1 MQMVT
6 EAHMETSAWSAELRV
21 MVRELQDE
29 TLLAA
34 LGGLGLVA
42 VVLLSEVM
50 YASDPIKVIV
60 PTVAVVV
67 LGLIVWS
74 MRRWHYLGAAWTL
87 VAGSVTVILTVVAW
101 SRLELAVL
109 LLAIP
114 VGLATVLISRRAGL
128 GIAAGCTLLLVL
140 APAPYIPDVHTLR
153 IIALM
158 CIWGVIGLLWLTL
171 RPLLDAVRWAWAG
184 YEQNRSLLEQ
194 ARDQQVQ
201 LKQTLQD
208 LTDANVQL
216 TRLRRQAEGL
226 RQVAEAERRTKE
238 RFVANVSHELRTPL
252 NMIIGFCEM
261 ITQTPEIYGPDISP
275 LLLSDLTVVLRNS
288 QHLSSL
294 INDVLDLSQIE
305 ADQMALSKERVSLV
319 EIISAATLAVQPL
332 FRSKRLYLETE
343 VPEDLPLVFCDRTRI
358 REVVLNLLSNAGRFS
373 ERGGARVQARQEGQQ
388 VVVSVTDTGPGIAEA
403 DQERIFRPFEQT
415 EQTVRQR
422 YGGTG
427 LGLNISR
434 SFVELHGGTMW
445 VESQPGQGATF
456 LFRLP
461 IDPPAPHAE
470 TTLRWFNPYQPYEE
484 RVRGSSLQPAL
495 VRPCVVVVE
504 SGGSLQQLLSRHMD
518 GVEIVAA
525 ADLGEALR
533 GLAEQPAQA
542 LLLNEIR
549 VGQALERT
557 GEVTALPYG
566 VPVIICSIPG
576 TEEAVGAMGVADYLL
591 KPISR
596 EALLGAL
603 DRLATPVETVL
614 VVDDEPD
621 ARRLFGRMLTEAGR
635 GYRVVR
641 ASDGRQ
647 ALEILRHQ
655 RVDLVLLDLVMPEM
669 DGFRLL
675 ALKAQDPAL
684 SEIPVILTSARDPLG
699 QPIVSHALAVTCRNG
714 LNSQELLAC
723 IESLT
728 AILSKT
734 SPRGDPALTGMPPD

>member
-1 MQMVT
+1 MDNAVCV
-6 EAHMETSAWSAELRV
+6 ETSAWSAELRSI
-21 MVRELQDE
+21 VRELQDE

-34 LGGLGLVA
+34 LGGVGLAA
-42 VVLLSEVM
+42 VILLSEVM
-50 YASDPIKVIV
+50 VASDPVKVIV
-60 PTVAVVV
+60 PTLVSAV
-67 LGLIVWS
+67 LALAVWS
-74 MRRWHYLGAAWTL
+74 MRRWHYLGAAWML
-87 VAGSVTVILTVVAW
+87 VAGSMVVTLTVVVW
-101 SRLELAVL
+101 SRLGLAVL
-109 LLAIP
+109 LLAMP
-114 VGLATVLISRRAGL
+114 VGLATLLISRRAGV
-128 GIAAGCTLLLVL
+128 GIAVGCTALLVL
-140 APAPYIPDVHTLR
+140 APAPYIPDLHTLR
-153 IIALM
+153 MVALM
-158 CIWGVIGLLWLTL
+158 AIWGVVGLLRLTL

-201 LKQTLQD
+201 LKQMLQD

-216 TRLRRQAEGL
+216 TRLRQQAEGL

-238 RFVANVSHELRTPL
+238 RFVASVSHELRTPL

-261 ITQTPEIYGPDISP
+261 ITQTPETYGPDVSP
-275 LLLSDLTVVLRNS
+275 LLLSDLAVVLRNS
-288 QHLSSL
+288 RDLSSL
-294 INDVLDLSQIE
+294 ISDVLDLSQIE
-305 ADQMALSKERVSLV
+305 ADQMALSKERVSLA
-319 EIISAATLAVQPL
+319 EIISAAALAVQPL

-358 REVVLNLLSNAGRFS
+358 REVVLNLLSNAGRFT
-373 ERGGARVQARQEGQQ
+373 ERGGARVQARQQGQE

-415 EQTVRQR
+415 EQTIRQR

-434 SFVELHGGTMW
+434 SFVELHGGKMW

-461 IDPPAPHAE
+461 IDPPMPHTE
-470 TTLRWFNPYQPYEE
+470 TALRWFNPYQPYEG
-484 RVRGSSLQPAL
+484 RIRGSSLRPAL
-495 VRPCVVVVE
+495 VRPRVVVVE
-504 SGGSLQQLLSRHMD
+504 SGTSMQQLLSRHTD

-525 ADLGEALR
+525 ADLGEAFR
-533 GLAEQPAQA
+533 GLAEEPAQA
-542 LLLNEIR
+542 LLLNRVR
-549 VGQALERT
+549 VGQALEQA
-557 GEVTALPYG
+557 GEMCALPYG

-576 TEEAVGAMGVADYLL
+576 AEATAGAMGVADYLL

-603 DRLATPVETVL
+603 DRLERPVGTVL

-621 ARRLFGRMLTEAGR
+621 VLRLFGRMLTEAGR

-647 ALEILRHQ
+647 ALEILRHE

-669 DGFRLL
+669 DGFQLL

-684 SEIPVILTSARDPLG
+684 SDIPVILISARDPLG

-734 SPRGDPALTGMPPD
+734 SPRGDPALTGMPPG